1 MELKDLNE
9 LTFAA
14 ADPAEMEINILGSKE
29 DIVVMPCFQIWS

>member
-14 ADPAEMEINILGSKE
+14 ADPAEMEINILGAVEK
-29 DIVVMPCFQIWS
+29 FLKRKQA